1 MMAAMRHGLLALVPL
16 ALQFA
21 SLLPGQ
27 TVEWWQKDFDG
38 ALAAG
43 KDKPSSMVMLY
54 CWRDPNDNCSAMFGG
69 TLSDKE
75 VAPVLADFV
84 CMGLKENDAT
94 QKAILAKYG
103 IEKLP
108 TVLFV
113 QPDGAV
119 VDAIPGYVPVK
130 EFLAEVARIKAG
142 TKTVAA
148 LRKLVA
154 EKPADLALQLEL
166 VHKLRAVGD
175 KKGSLEVIDAI
186 GAKDPKAVSEA
197 AAEAM
202 LLKLNDQI
210 FKPELLPK
218 DYDLKPLREFL
229 NKQKNKRILF
239 LGYDHLAAAEWKRD
253 NLKIACEYAERAW
266 KNIPPDQVLD
276 WGQNIAS
283 KAYEAYKELEKIDK
297 TLLKKALD
305 VSEKALKE
313 VEKQQKTAPD
323 NPFYANA
330 LYLHAAMLNVN
341 NLRKEAFAMMDKA
354 MQVDPKNENLK
365 RAKEQWVDGS
375 K

>member
-210 FKPELLPK
+210 FKPELLPM
-218 DYDLKPLREFL
+218 YIVMPR
-229 NKQKNKRILF
+229 NVPTMTS
-239 LGYDHLAAAEWKRD
+239 A
-253 NLKIACEYAERAW
+253 
-266 KNIPPDQVLD
+266 IP
-276 WGQNIAS
+276 S
-283 KAYEAYKELEKIDK
+283 
-297 TLLKKALD
+297 
-305 VSEKALKE
+305 
-313 VEKQQKTAPD
+313 
-323 NPFYANA
+323 
-330 LYLHAAMLNVN
+330 
-341 NLRKEAFAMMDKA
+341 
-354 MQVDPKNENLK
+354 
-365 RAKEQWVDGS
+365 
-375 K
+375 